1 MQLLGYSAR
10 MLLRRMFPQIYEGWL
25 VVGSF
30 GLVIV
35 MIGTAFFY
43 GFGTIFT
50 PIVKEFGWS
59 NASTALAFSL
69 RSEVGGIAA
78 PFVGVLIDRFGP
90 RRSLFAGV
98 IVASLGMLGMSF
110 MHNIWQFY
118 LSMFVTALGVS
129 ACGGPV
135 GMVAT
140 ATWFERRRA
149 RALSFLTVGGGLAGA
164 GVIVVAWLVETLG
177 WRDAVRVLAA
187 AIVLV
192 GLLAASN
199 VRSRPIDHDQ
209 PMDGIPVD
217 DDEEDYSLR
226 WGVPPRRVLTSRSF
240 LCLAFGQACV
250 GFGTTA
256 LIVHIIPY
264 LESVGVSK
272 AAAATSVTMYTF
284 VSLIGRLGL
293 GYLADHYQKRLLMAA
308 ACALVAVGMPLLALT
323 SGLWSTLFVLALIAP
338 GFGGTIP
345 VRPAMLADY
354 FGTEYFGT
362 VNGVMVL
369 VQTLG
374 AFFGPLVVGWVVD
387 VTGVYTI
394 GWLAC
399 GAVAALSVPL
409 VLFATAPRHLL
420 QEFRPLGV
428 AERRA
433 LASAQGGGRGH

>member
-1 MQLLGYSAR
+1 
-10 MLLRRMFPQIYEGWL
+10 MLLRRAFPNVYEGWI

-50 PIVKEFGWS
+50 PIVQEFGWS
-59 NASTALAFSL
+59 NASTSLAFSL

-78 PFVGVLIDRFGP
+78 PIVGILIDRFGP
-90 RRSLFAGV
+90 RRSLLAGV
-98 IVASLGMLGMSF
+98 IIASLGMFGMSF
-110 MHNIWQFY
+110 MHNLWQFY
-118 LSMFVTALGVS
+118 LSMFVIALGVS
-129 ACGGPV
+129 AAGGPV

-140 ATWFERRRA
+140 ASWFERRRA
-149 RALSFLTVGGGLAGA
+149 RALSFLTVGGGVA
-164 GVIVVAWLVETLG
+164 GVGVIGVAWLVEHLG
-177 WRDAVRVLAA
+177 WRDGVRVLSA
-187 AIVLV
+187 AILLV
-192 GLLAASN
+192 GLFASAN
-199 VRSRPIDHDQ
+199 VRSRPIDHHQ
-209 PMDGIPVD
+209 PIDGIPFD
-217 DDEEDYSLR
+217 GEEEDEGYSTH
-226 WGVPPRRVLTSRSF
+226 WGVPPRRVLLSRAF

-264 LESVGVSK
+264 LESQGVGKS
-272 AAAATSVTMYTF
+272 AAATAVTVYTL
-284 VSLIGRLGL
+284 VSLVGRLGL
-293 GYLADHYQKRLLMAA
+293 GYLADQYQKRLLMAA

-323 SGLWSTLFVLALIAP
+323 HGLWSTLGVMVMIAP

-354 FGTEYFGT
+354 FGTRYFGA
-362 VNGVMVL
+362 VNGSMVL

-387 VTGVYTI
+387 VTGVYTY

-399 GAVAALSVPL
+399 GVVSAVAVPL
-409 VLFATAPRHLL
+409 VLLATTPHHLAA
-420 QEFRPLGV
+420 EFRPV
-428 AERRA
+428 SRAERRA
-433 LASAQGGGRGH
+433 EAAASGD

>member
-1 MQLLGYSAR
+1 
-10 MLLRRMFPQIYEGWL
+10 MLLRRIFPQIYEGWL

-30 GLVIV
+30 ALVIV

-78 PFVGVLIDRFGP
+78 PFVGFLIDRFGP

-98 IVASLGMLGMSF
+98 IVSALGMVGMSF
-110 MHNIWQFY
+110 MQNIWQFY
-118 LSMFVTALGVS
+118 LSMFVIALGVS
-129 ACGGPV
+129 ASGGPV

-149 RALSFLTVGGGLAGA
+149 RALSFLTVGGGVAGA
-164 GVIVVAWLVETLG
+164 GVIVVAWLVETMG

-187 AIVLV
+187 AIVIV
-192 GLLAASN
+192 GLFAASN
-199 VRSRPIDHDQ
+199 IRSRPIDHDQ
-209 PMDGIPVD
+209 PMDGIPVED
-217 DDEEDYSLR
+217 GDEEDYSLR
-226 WGVPPRRVLTSRSF
+226 WGVPPRRVLFNRSF

-272 AAAATSVTMYTF
+272 AAAATSVTVYTF
-284 VSLIGRLGL
+284 VSLVGRLGL
-293 GYLADHYQKRLLMAA
+293 GYLADQYQKRLLMAA
-308 ACALVAVGMPLLALT
+308 ACTLVAIGMPLLALT
-323 SGLWSTLFVLALIAP
+323 SGLWSTLLVLALIAP

-387 VTGVYTI
+387 VTGVYTL
-394 GWLAC
+394 GWYAC
-399 GAVAALSVPL
+399 GVVTALSIPL
-409 VLFATAPRHLL
+409 VLLATPPHELVK
-420 QEFRPLGV
+420 EFRPLGV

-433 LASAQGGGRGH
+433 LRGLGGGGGH